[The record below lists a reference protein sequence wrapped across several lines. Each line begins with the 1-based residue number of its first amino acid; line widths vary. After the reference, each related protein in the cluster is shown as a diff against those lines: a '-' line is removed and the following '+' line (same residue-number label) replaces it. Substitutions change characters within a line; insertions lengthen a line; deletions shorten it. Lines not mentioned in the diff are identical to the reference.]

1 MAEENPPVWAQELL
15 KQFANVRRSFEQ
27 KFDALNESM
36 KSLKKDTRALINR
49 VANAEQRISK
59 LEDLKDT
66 HNRTIG
72 DLSKEVHQLKTTV
85 TYLESQSRRN
95 NLVFVGLKGGLFESS
110 DPGKEMAAILRYIL
124 DLDKSDQVPEVER
137 QHRALRPRP
146 DPSEPPRPYIVR
158 MLKWSDRQHILKAA
172 RARTALNWYG
182 KPFYIFQDLPAEI
195 QQQRAAYSDLKKK
208 QTSFVHIL
216 SSYGSSASRG
226 VSILIAKNISLKPLE
241 IIPDK
246 EGRYIIVSG
255 TLCNKKMVLA
265 NIYIAQMLGKL
276 IY

>member
-1 MAEENPPVWAQELL
+1 MNERKWHRQTRLTTEQKVSEQRQIQRSMAEENRPVWAQELL
-15 KQFANVRRSFEQ
+15 KQFADVRQSFEQ
-27 KFDALNESM
+27 KFDSLNESM

-49 VANAEQRISK
+49 VANAEQRISN

-66 HNRTIG
+66 HNRTIR

-95 NLVFVGLKGGLFESS
+95 NLVFVGLKEGLFESS
-110 DPGKEMAAILRYIL
+110 DTGKEMAAILRYIL
-124 DLDKSDQVPEVER
+124 NLDKSDQVPEVER

-172 RARTALNWYG
+172 RAKTALNWHG

-195 QQQRAAYSDLKKK
+195 QQQRAACSDLKKK
-208 QTSFVHIL
+208 L
-216 SSYGSSASRG
+216 R
-226 VSILIAKNISLKPLE
+226 
-241 IIPDK
+241 D
-246 EGRYIIVSG
+246 
-255 TLCNKKMVLA
+255 A
-265 NIYIAQMLGKL
+265 NIICTHFFCLWEQCFKRCQHLDC
-276 IY
+276 